1 MSLFST
7 KPKDDYEFEYTEK
20 EPKIQEAPM
29 EKEELVMRPKPAMGA
44 EKAGT
49 FISKD
54 MTLCG
59 TIRGAGVISIEGTVE
74 GEIQLD
80 GTVIVERSGLVKGP
94 VAAKVIQVAGR
105 IEGNVTAV
113 NHLRLE
119 EKGCIHGDVET
130 LSLVIADG
138 GRLNGR
144 TTMGEKAREK
154 GADQHKE
161 APAAQKNVYADQVT
175 PPQTAAAPAEQKNS
189 GKKN

>member
-1 MSLFST
+1 MSLFRT
-7 KPKDDYEFEYTEK
+7 NPKEEYEYDFEEK
-20 EPKIQEAPM
+20 EAKPVEVPM
-29 EKEELVMRPKPAMGA
+29 QKEELVIRPKPALLA
-44 EKAGT
+44 EKPGT
-49 FISKD
+49 FISKE

-80 GTVIVERSGLVKGP
+80 GTVIVERTGLVKGP

-144 TTMGEKAREK
+144 TTMGEKAKERTQEQSHK
-154 GADQHKE
+154 GA
-161 APAAQKNVYADQVT
+161 APAAQPAPSAAQ
-175 PPQTAAAPAEQKNS
+175 PTAPAAPAANPT
-189 GKKN
+189 GNAAKK